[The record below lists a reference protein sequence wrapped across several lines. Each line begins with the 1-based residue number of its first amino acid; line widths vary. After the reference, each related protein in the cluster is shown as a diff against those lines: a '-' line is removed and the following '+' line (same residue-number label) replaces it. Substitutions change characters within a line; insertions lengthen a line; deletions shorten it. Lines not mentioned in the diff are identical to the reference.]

1 MVHFP
6 KEVFSNILEYCD
18 TRDKDKHKQV
28 RKYIRVMRIYADLD
42 ALPRF
47 ASAYDRCLAY
57 KLPFTD
63 EKAFDKVY
71 NYLIDSDDWCKENTG
86 KQTNIDYEEYR
97 TEAQMLR
104 QIELLILSLN

>member
-28 RKYIRVMRIYADLD
+28 WKYIRVKREYADLPYETRLD
-42 ALPRF
+42 STF
-47 ASAYDRCLAY
+47 DVCLAY

-71 NYLIDSDDWCKENTG
+71 GYLTGSDWWEENTG
-86 KQTNIDYEEYR
+86 TQITIWYDEYR
-97 TEAQMLR
+97 TKEEHRREL
-104 QIELLILSLN
+104 ELLILSLN